1 MFKSQYG
8 WRASIRRLPWQLK
21 MEWRLFFLEVADG
34 CFLLLFFVNCH
45 SLDVF
50 CGKMSFVILWT
61 WSARTYSLCSLSCN
75 PCHFSYGNG
84 GILPFA
90 KKIII
95 YYHQFSSAR
104 CHKCTT
110 WEVSATEWIQQ
121 GHHKN
126 KRNPASHNIYI
137 YILWVH
143 GYTSICCVCTNSW
156 LQKGT
161 KWWSVQ
167 PANTIWY
174 TALPIVVSS
183 LYKRK
188 FRSNQ
193 YPLVWIEKDR
203 IEKDRIA
210 V

>member
-1 MFKSQYG
+1 M
-8 WRASIRRLPWQLK
+8 
-21 MEWRLFFLEVADG
+21 
-34 CFLLLFFVNCH
+34 CFAARCLLLYYELGVQERTPCVLYLVIPVI
-45 SLDVF
+45 SL
-50 CGKMSFVILWT
+50 
-61 WSARTYSLCSLSCN
+61 N
-75 PCHFSYGNG
+75 GNG

-121 GHHKN
+121 VHHKN

-137 YILWVH
+137 YTMWVH

-203 IEKDRIA
+203 I
-210 V
+210 